1 MTFLNL
7 KLRRDIF
14 KNWTQFFSVFLMSFL
29 SVLVFVGLQGAWGG
43 LEKSLDNFTKE
54 SNLADSWVY
63 STGFTDEDIEK
74 INAVS
79 GVKKVAEK
87 TRIQVM
93 DTRDNDQEK
102 YLSLETY
109 STSNLSIPFVTEG
122 EALPTDKE
130 DGIWL
135 NKEYAAKNSIA
146 VGDTI
151 DLKLREQ
158 KIALQVK
165 GIIQAPDRI
174 YYTGTQEFIA
184 PNYSNYGYGIISKET
199 MQDTF
204 HYKGLPNVIEMTNSK
219 RDLRKD
225 VEGILGTK
233 YIAYYDQETLNEVAN
248 ALDRVGQIKNL
259 SYMFSFIF
267 ILLAILAMYTTI
279 RRLIESQT
287 KEIAVLK
294 ALGFSNRSIGV
305 HYASFG
311 FLIGGSGAL
320 LGAVVSPLL
329 SWFVLSTQKDMFSIP
344 KWVISYNYTSLIV
357 ALIVV
362 FTCVLSAFLASRQ
375 ARLGLPV
382 LFLRGGSTKKIHSI
396 LLEKLPFIWN
406 RFSFESRWALR
417 DASINKVRML
427 MGIIGVAGG
436 MMLLTAGF
444 GMPESI
450 NHLVDKAYNEDF
462 TYDKRLDATN
472 FEALKEEFVGQ
483 SVQIL
488 PARFTPD
495 DGYNRLLII
504 IDEGSFVNMKTKGN
518 KKISDDGI
526 YLTNGFAERAN
537 LKVGDKVSV
546 RPSLDDKKYEFK
558 IKGIIASETN
568 QGAYIMQNAWEKEG
582 GVFKPQTLLVGKGDS
597 LTSVEKNP
605 NVDSVIKITDQKEN
619 AYEFVASLTSIFMMI
634 IAFAVLLVIVVLYN
648 LGTLNFVERTRDYAT
663 LRVLGFHKKELK
675 RITMVENLFTTL
687 IGWLIG
693 IPLGLWF
700 LDQYVK
706 TFSTIHLEYT
716 SYISLL
722 NLSLASLV
730 VWVCSLTTTFF
741 IGRRIQKLDMVESLK
756 SVD

>member
-1 MTFLNL
+1 VTFLNL

-43 LEKSLDNFTKE
+43 LEKSLDTFTKGA
-54 SNLADSWVY
+54 NLADSWVY
-63 STGFTDEDIEK
+63 STGFTKEDTEK
-74 INAVS
+74 IRAVS
-79 GVKKVAEK
+79 GVKKVVEK
-87 TRIQVM
+87 TRIQVT
-93 DTRDNDQEK
+93 DERDDKQEK
-102 YLSLETY
+102 YLSLDTY
-109 STSNLSIPFVTEG
+109 SKANLSTPFVTEG
-122 EALPTDKE
+122 KALPS
-130 DGIWL
+130 DGDEGVWI
-135 NKEYAAKNSIA
+135 NKEYASENDIA
-146 VGDTI
+146 VGDIIELTFR
-151 DLKLREQ
+151 KQ
-158 KIALQVK
+158 KSSLEVK
-165 GIIQAPDRI
+165 GLIQSPERI

-184 PNYSNYGYGIISKET
+184 PNYSNYGYGVITTKALQEK
-199 MQDTF
+199 F
-204 HYKGLPNVIEMTNSK
+204 HYKELPNVVEMTSADN
-219 RDLRKD
+219 DLRKD
-225 VEGILGTK
+225 VEDVLGK
-233 YIAYYDQETLNEVAN
+233 RFIAYYNQETLNEVAN
-248 ALDRVGQIKNL
+248 ALDRVGQIRNL
-259 SYMFSFIF
+259 SYMFSFLF

-294 ALGFSNRSIGV
+294 ALGFSNKSIGF

-311 FLIGGSGAL
+311 LLIGGGGAL
-320 LGAVVSPLL
+320 LGALVSPLL

-344 KWVISYNYTSLIV
+344 EWTISYNYTSL
-357 ALIVV
+357 VV
-362 FTCVLSAFLASRQ
+362 GLLVISTCVLSAFLASRE

-382 LFLRGGSTKKIHSI
+382 LFLRGGGTKKIHAI
-396 LLEKLPFIWN
+396 MLEKFPLLWE
-406 RFSFESRWALR
+406 RFSFENRWALR
-417 DASINKVRML
+417 DGSINKVRML

-462 TYDKRLDATN
+462 TYDRRLDATN
-472 FEALKEEFVGQ
+472 FEALKKEVDGQ
-483 SVQIL
+483 SVQLL

-504 IDEGSFVNMKTKGN
+504 IDEGSFVNMKTQDGKEV
-518 KKISDDGI
+518 SEDGI
-526 YLTNGFAERAN
+526 YLTNGFADKAN
-537 LKVGDKVSV
+537 LKIGDDIRV
-546 RPSLDDKKYEFK
+546 RPSLDDKAYEFE
-558 IKGIIASETN
+558 IKGIIISETN
-568 QGAYIMQNAWEKEG
+568 QGAYVMQRTWENAG
-582 GVFKPQTLLVGKGDS
+582 GVFSPHTLLVGADQ
-597 LTSVEKNP
+597 TVENSAT
-605 NVDSVIKITDQKEN
+605 VDSVIKIADQKDN

-634 IAFAVLLVIVVLYN
+634 IAFAILLVIVVLYN

-675 RITMVENLFTTL
+675 KITMIENLLTTTV
-687 IGWLIG
+687 GWLLG

-716 SYISLL
+716 SYISIP
-722 NLSLASLV
+722 NLFLASLM
-730 VWVCSLTTTFF
+730 VWLCSLTTTFF

>member
-1 MTFLNL
+1 MIFLNL

-54 SNLADSWVY
+54 SSLADSWVY
-63 STGFTDEDIEK
+63 STGFTEEDIDK
-74 INAVS
+74 INAIS
-79 GVKKVAEK
+79 GTKKVAEK
-87 TRIQVM
+87 VRIQVA
-93 DTRDNDQEK
+93 DTRNDKQEK

-109 STSNLSIPFVTEG
+109 STANLSTPFVEEG
-122 EALPTDKE
+122 TALPADKE
-130 DGIWL
+130 EGVWI
-135 NKEYAAKNSIA
+135 NKEYAAKNAISI
-146 VGDTI
+146 GDKI
-151 DLKLREQ
+151 NLKFREQ
-158 KIALQVK
+158 EVALEVK
-165 GIIQAPDRI
+165 GLIQSPERI

-184 PNYSNYGYGIISKET
+184 PNYSNYGYGVISKKT
-199 MQDTF
+199 LQDIF
-204 HYKGLPNVIEMTNSK
+204 HYQGFPNVIEMTNSK
-219 RDLRKD
+219 RDLRRD
-225 VEGILGTK
+225 IEGILGSK
-233 YIAYYDQETLNEVAN
+233 YIAYYNQETLNEVAN
-248 ALDRVGQIKNL
+248 ALDRVGQIRNL

-294 ALGFSNRSIGV
+294 ALGFSNRSIGF

-311 FLIGGSGAL
+311 FLIGGGGAL
-320 LGAVVSPLL
+320 LGALISPLL

-344 KWVISYNYTSLIV
+344 EWTISYNYTSLIV
-357 ALIVV
+357 YLIVV
-362 FTCVLSAFLASRQ
+362 STCVLSAFLASRE

-396 LLEKLPFIWN
+396 LLEKIPFVWN
-406 RFSFESRWALR
+406 RFSFENRWALR
-417 DASINKVRML
+417 DASINKVRLL
-427 MGIIGVAGG
+427 MGIVGVAGG

-450 NHLVDKAYNEDF
+450 NHLVDKAYNKDF
-462 TYDKRLDATN
+462 TYDKRLDAAN
-472 FEALKEEFVGQ
+472 FSALKKEFDGQ

-504 IDEGSFVNMKTKGN
+504 IDDGSFVNMKTQDN
-518 KKISDDGI
+518 KRVLNDGI
-526 YLTNGFAERAN
+526 YLTNGFAERAR
-537 LKVGDKVSV
+537 LKVGSTISV
-546 RPSLDDKKYEFK
+546 RPSLDDRVYEF
-558 IKGIIASETN
+558 IVKGIITSETN
-568 QGAYIMQNAWEKEG
+568 QGAYVMQKTWEKAG
-582 GVFKPQTLLVGKGDS
+582 GKFSPHTLLVGKDKS
-597 LTSVEKNP
+597 LTSVENSS
-605 NVDSVIKITDQKEN
+605 NVDSVIRIADQKEN
-619 AYEFVASLTSIFMMI
+619 AYGFVASLTSIFTMI
-634 IAFAVLLVIVVLYN
+634 IAFAILLVVVVLYN

-675 RITMVENLFTTL
+675 RITMIENLFTTL
-687 IGWLIG
+687 IGWIIG

-700 LDQYVK
+700 LEQYVK

-716 SYISLL
+716 SHIGIV

-730 VWVCSLTTTFF
+730 VWLCSLTTTFF